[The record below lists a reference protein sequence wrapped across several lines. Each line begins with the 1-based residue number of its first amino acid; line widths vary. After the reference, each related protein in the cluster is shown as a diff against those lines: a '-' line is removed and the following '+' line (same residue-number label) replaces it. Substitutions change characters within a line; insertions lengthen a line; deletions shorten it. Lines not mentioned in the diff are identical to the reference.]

1 MEFADEMQWD
11 PEFLLHIVMDGPNG
25 NLKFQED
32 LKGKFKETWNK
43 TVLDMDTCA
52 VHKVYTSF
60 KKAIFKLSVDVDQ
73 FAVNFHT
80 CFKLS
85 SARRKD

>member
-1 MEFADEMQWD
+1 MEFVDEMQWD
-11 PEFLLHIVMDGPNG
+11 PEFLLHTGMDGPNV
-25 NLKFQED
+25 NLKFHED
-32 LKGKFKETWNK
+32 LKGKFRQTWNK
-43 TVLDMDTCA
+43 TVLDMDTSA

-60 KKAIFKLSVDVDQ
+60 KKAIFTISVDVDQ
-73 FAVNFHT
+73 FAVNLHS